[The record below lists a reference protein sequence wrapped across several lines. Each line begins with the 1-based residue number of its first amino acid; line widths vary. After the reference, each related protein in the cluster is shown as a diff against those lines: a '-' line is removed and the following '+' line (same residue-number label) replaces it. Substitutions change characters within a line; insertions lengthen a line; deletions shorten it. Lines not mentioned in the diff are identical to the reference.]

1 MTRTKREE
9 NGFEDR
15 EKAGK
20 MMTKVGSF
28 IKKSS
33 EILWSIADFHRS
45 ETDYRGKEEK
55 RRKKN
60 EIAAISPRNPSRRKK
75 KKKKEEK
82 GEKSETTGY
91 RLPRDFN

>member
-55 RRKKN
+55 RKKKN
-60 EIAAISPRNPSRRKK
+60 EIAAIPEESISAQKE
-75 KKKKEEK
+75 KKKEEK
-82 GEKSETTGY
+82 GEKSETIGY

>member
-9 NGFEDR
+9 NGFE
-15 EKAGK
+15 KAGK
-20 MMTKVGSF
+20 MMTKVDSF
-28 IKKSS
+28 IKKSG